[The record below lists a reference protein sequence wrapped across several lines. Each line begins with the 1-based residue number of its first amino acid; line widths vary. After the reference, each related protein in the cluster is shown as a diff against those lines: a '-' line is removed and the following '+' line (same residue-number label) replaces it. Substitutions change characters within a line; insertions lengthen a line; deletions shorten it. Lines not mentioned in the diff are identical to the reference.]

1 MNREGF
7 EVIANSA
14 AFRSLTLTHARDR
27 QDRFCSV
34 WMKQNSAQGNTLTTT
49 AYLCLGKQK
58 TSVSR
63 PRLTTCILFRAQ
75 PLSLTAPSLRIFYR
89 TSDTTLPQH
98 LFSNMRPSGITA
110 ESQIQGICIWDLED
124 ENWERWTVDVKYV
137 WEALTWSSQVTW
149 SSAKLPHII
158 LRRCFCGY
166 RGNSKFLILLMD

>member
-89 TSDTTLPQH
+89 TSDTTLPYNLTPTLIQQYETQRDYSRIPNPRDLYLRPRGRKLRTVNGRRQICLRSSH
-98 LFSNMRPSGITA
+98 LVFTGYLIISKAATHHSTA
-110 ESQIQGICIWDLED
+110 L
-124 ENWERWTVDVKYV
+124 
-137 WEALTWSSQVTW
+137 L
-149 SSAKLPHII
+149 
-158 LRRCFCGY
+158 LR
-166 RGNSKFLILLMD
+166 I